1 MICPCCSAKDY
12 NECCHPYHSGEEN
25 APTAEALMRSR
36 YAAFALKN
44 ADYLYNTTLPGKRKF
59 HPKKEL
65 KEWAEINI
73 WTKLE
78 ILRTP
83 ALDVVEFRAYY
94 TDDEGQPQ
102 IHHEL
107 SRFRKAKGRWH
118 YVSGDFL

>member
-12 NECCHPYHSGEEN
+12 NECCYLYHSGEEN

-65 KEWAEINI
+65 QEWAEINI

-107 SRFRKAKGRWH
+107 SRFRKAKGCWY